1 MLQFFKYVFAT
12 LVGLFLFFI
21 VSFFLLIG
29 IGSLFSSGDS
39 VVSVKENSVLQID
52 LNKQI
57 VENASIDNS
66 FAAFLQTSVSKTG
79 LVTLKEAI
87 ANAKLDPNV
96 KGIYLDSEYPQ
107 AGFSTLGEL
116 RIALK
121 DFKESGKFVYSYG
134 EVMSEKAV
142 YLNSVADKV
151 FLNKA
156 GALEFNGLFGQV
168 TFFKGLFDKIGVKP
182 VIFKVG
188 DYKSAVEPFF
198 RTNLSPENKEQMTS
212 YLTSISNQIYGE
224 IAEDRGMT
232 MVQINELL
240 NHPVNSADKALEK
253 GIITDAVYLDEF
265 EAAVREKL
273 GIKKD
278 DKINF
283 VSLEK
288 YIKAKKYV
296 ESGERNNRI
305 AVIIGQGDIVS
316 GETDGEN
323 IASDS
328 WIAELRK
335 VVKDKKV
342 KAIVLRINSGG
353 GSALASEI
361 MWREIELA
369 KKEKPVYAS
378 MGDYAAS
385 GGYYMAMACDT
396 IVANPTT
403 LTGSIGIFGMLVNA
417 QELLNNKLGV
427 TFDGV
432 ETHEHADFPSVVS
445 EMSDVEK
452 MMMQNN
458 VDRGYEKFTSKAAEG
473 RKMKLENL
481 KAVAG
486 GRVWTG
492 LQAKGNGLIDI
503 IGNLEETVKLAANR
517 VGIKDDYQVK
527 YYPTPKSEIDVIMD
541 KIMNQSS
548 AKFDENLGMFAPYMK
563 EINKLVKMDKI
574 QARLPFEL
582 KIE

>member
-1 MLQFFKYVFAT
+1 MLQFFKYVLAT
-12 LVGLFLFFI
+12 LVGLFLFFV
-21 VSFFLLIG
+21 VSFFLLLG

-39 VVSVKENSVLQID
+39 AVSVSENSVLQID
-52 LNKQI
+52 LNRQI
-57 VENASIDNS
+57 VENASNDDS
-66 FAAFLQTSVSKTG
+66 FAALLQTNVSKIG

-87 ANAKLDPNV
+87 ANAKLDPNI

-116 RIALK
+116 RLALK

-134 EVMSEKAV
+134 EVMTEKAV
-142 YLNSVADKV
+142 YLNSVADRV
-151 FLNKA
+151 FLNNA
-156 GALEFNGLFGQV
+156 GGIEFNGLFGQV
-168 TFFKGLFDKIGVKP
+168 TFFKGLFDKVGVKP

-188 DYKSAVEPFF
+188 EYKSAVEPYF
-198 RTNLSPENKEQMTS
+198 RKDMSPENREQMTS
-212 YLTSISNQIYGE
+212 YLTSVSNQIYGE
-224 IAEDRGMT
+224 IAEDRNMT
-232 MVQINELL
+232 MDQINDLL
-240 NHPVNSADKALEK
+240 NHPVNSPEEALKK

-265 EAAVREKL
+265 EAAMRKEL
-273 GIKKD
+273 GVKKD
-278 DKINF
+278 DKINYI
-283 VSLEK
+283 SLEK
-288 YIKAKKYV
+288 YNNAKKYV
-296 ESGERNNRI
+296 ESGDRNNRI
-305 AVIIGQGDIVS
+305 AVIIGEGDIVN

-328 WIAELRK
+328 WIEELRK
-335 VVKDKKV
+335 AVKDKKV

-353 GSALASEI
+353 GSASASDI
-361 MWREIELA
+361 IWREIELA
-369 KKEKPVYAS
+369 KKEKPVFAS

-396 IVANPTT
+396 IVSNPTT

-417 QELLNNKLGV
+417 QELLNNKLGI

-432 ETHEHADFPSVVS
+432 ETHEHADFPSIDK
-445 EMSDVEK
+445 EMPEVEK
-452 MMMQNN
+452 MMIQNN
-458 VDRGYEKFTSKAAEG
+458 VNQGYEKFTSKAAQG
-473 RKMKLENL
+473 RKMKIEDL

-492 LQAKGNGLIDI
+492 LQAKENGLVDL
-503 IGNLEETVKLAANR
+503 IGTLEETVKLAANR

-527 YYPTPKSEIDVIMD
+527 YYPTPKSEIDLIME

-548 AKFDENLGMFAPYMK
+548 VKLDEKLGMFAPYIK
-563 EINKLVKMDKI
+563 EMNKIAKMDKI

>member
-12 LVGLFLFFI
+12 LVGLFL
-21 VSFFLLIG
+21 FFLLIG

-198 RTNLSPENKEQMTS
+198 GTNLSPENKEQMTS